1 MDSDLIMSATA
12 GAALRED
19 VLSADYW
26 RAFAPAAEPADTLT
40 RISTALEKPHLS
52 VKCEASPGIALRA
65 RFDGRLGVAGVI
77 VQGEVTIAFPIVKE
91 GRVLDLEIVEVVS
104 GWNDREGWVVAE
116 YDGVR
121 FGFYNALHSVGLG
134 KYRNGE
140 RHRFVVNAFALSLRK
155 VKPLLCPTDPDGDLF
170 PFSLK
175 NLRAYLP
182 RKSGH
187 DRGIF
192 QSPIDGAPENLVYD
206 TREFTCFPVS
216 LGDEDGIRATIDLFV
231 SPELAESL
239 GSPLCQDDEVAGIIW
254 LQGYAAD
261 KLEL

>member
-12 GAALRED
+12 GASLRED
-19 VLSADYW
+19 VLTADYW
-26 RAFAPAAEPADTLT
+26 RAFAPGAEPADTLA
-40 RISTALEKPHLS
+40 RVSTAVEKPHLS
-52 VKCEASPGIALRA
+52 AKCEASPGIALRA

-91 GRVLDLEIVEVVS
+91 GRVLDLEIVEAVS

-116 YDGVR
+116 YEGVR
-121 FGFYNALHSVGLG
+121 FGFYDVLHSVGLG

-182 RKSGH
+182 RKSGY

-206 TREFTCFPVS
+206 TREFTCLPVS